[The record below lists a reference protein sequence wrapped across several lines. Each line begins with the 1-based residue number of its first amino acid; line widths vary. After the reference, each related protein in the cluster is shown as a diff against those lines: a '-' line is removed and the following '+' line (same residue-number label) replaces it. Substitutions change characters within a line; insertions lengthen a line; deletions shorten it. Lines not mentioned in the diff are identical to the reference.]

1 MKIFLPSYLII
12 FIKYHLAMHNNKPLK
27 PFRKALRNHSTSA
40 EKALWN
46 LLKGKQLAG
55 FKFRRQHSVENYVLD
70 FYCPYRKL
78 AIELD
83 GEYHNITEQQEHDTR
98 RDEFLASIGIKV
110 LRFENRFVFEH
121 TEQVINEILEY
132 FV

>member
-1 MKIFLPSYLII
+1 MKQ
-12 FIKYHLAMHNNKPLK
+12 
-27 PFRKALRNHSTSA
+27 FRKSLRNHATPA

-55 FKFRRQHSVENYVLD
+55 FKFRRQHSVVYYVLD

-83 GEYHNITEQQEHDTR
+83 GEIHNTIKQQEHDEK
-98 RDEFLASIGIKV
+98 RDKFLASVGIKV
-110 LRFENRFVFEH
+110 LRFENRFVFENA
-121 TEQVINEILEY
+121 EQVLKEILEY
-132 FV
+132 LV

>member
-1 MKIFLPSYLII
+1 
-12 FIKYHLAMHNNKPLK
+12 MHNDKPLK
-27 PFRKALRNHSTSA
+27 QFRKALRNNATPA
-40 EKALWN
+40 EKAMWN

-55 FKFRRQHSVENYVLD
+55 FKFRRQHSVQYYVLD

-83 GEYHNITEQQEHDTR
+83 GEYHNSVKQQEHDAK
-98 RDEFLASIGIKV
+98 RDQFLASVGITV

-121 TEQVINEILEY
+121 AEQVLEEILKHL
-132 FV
+132 V